1 MKLQKEISKENLQK
15 KIGNKYEVLIEAVSF
30 DKKYYIGRSYMDVPD
45 MDGVVFI
52 KNSTQ
57 DNELIG
63 KFVKC
68 KIIDVQDYDLVGE
81 II

>member
-1 MKLQKEISKENLQK
+1 
-15 KIGNKYEVLIEAVSF
+15 
-30 DKKYYIGRSYMDVPD
+30 MDVPD

-63 KFVKC
+63 KFINC
-68 KIIDVQDYDLVGE
+68 KIIDVQDYDLIGE